1 MGGSVH
7 GNCHRLRQRP
17 AGDNSALNG
26 RIVVMDMKTRRPL
39 YLVHSPLGTNSWTV
53 ASAIEQAEIGD
64 FPTLY
69 AALSFVTPVRILH
82 PIAAL
87 KATPSA
93 SEALKSLR
101 GAGAG
106 SEFGC
111 SCHLWSAGRRPQSR
125 HQGQM
130 PNFVR
135 PTREIAKQV
144 RPPTGSVSMLYH
156 NRSAAELIY
165 QARLQK
171 RASPANS
178 RLAVR
183 RDPTIGNN
191 TDSGVRYDQIKLVA
205 RQTTDGKNASQV
217 V

>member
-1 MGGSVH
+1 
-7 GNCHRLRQRP
+7 
-17 AGDNSALNG
+17 
-26 RIVVMDMKTRRPL
+26 
-39 YLVHSPLGTNSWTV
+39 
-53 ASAIEQAEIGD
+53 
-64 FPTLY
+64 
-69 AALSFVTPVRILH
+69 
-82 PIAAL
+82 
-87 KATPSA
+87 
-93 SEALKSLR
+93 
-101 GAGAG
+101 
-106 SEFGC
+106 
-111 SCHLWSAGRRPQSR
+111 
-125 HQGQM
+125 
-130 PNFVR
+130 
-135 PTREIAKQV
+135 
-144 RPPTGSVSMLYH
+144 MLYH

>member
-1 MGGSVH
+1 MCGSVH

-111 SCHLWSAGRRPQSR
+111 SCHLWSAAVGRS
-125 HQGQM
+125 HD
-130 PNFVR
+130 
-135 PTREIAKQV
+135 TKAKCRILPGRQEKLLN
-144 RPPTGSVSMLYH
+144 RYAHRQDRCQCYIITGL
-156 NRSAAELIY
+156 
-165 QARLQK
+165 
-171 RASPANS
+171 
-178 RLAVR
+178 R
-183 RDPTIGNN
+183 RN
-191 TDSGVRYDQIKLVA
+191 
-205 RQTTDGKNASQV
+205 
-217 V
+217 